1 MNKINKITWT
11 VVPALVALLVG
22 INLGREWAP
31 KSAAV
36 EELVFR
42 AYIMGCV
49 ENVADIRMANEK
61 CAKQALKYQS
71 HIKEILNQ

>member
-1 MNKINKITWT
+1 MNKINKINWT

-31 KSAAV
+31 KNAAV

-49 ENVADIRMANEK
+49 ENVTDIRMANEK

-71 HIKEILNQ
+71 DIKEILNQ